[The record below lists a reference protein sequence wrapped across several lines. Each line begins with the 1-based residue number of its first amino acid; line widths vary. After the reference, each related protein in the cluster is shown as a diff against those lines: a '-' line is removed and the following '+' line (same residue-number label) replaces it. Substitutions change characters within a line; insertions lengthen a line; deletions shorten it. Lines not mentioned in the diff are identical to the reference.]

1 MEELVV
7 QFECKVEDNQQFEPF
22 LMELKQKFNTFE
34 TFKKTFQKWQIGLDT
49 ILKKVGVFDKHVQLH
64 MQTS

>member
-1 MEELVV
+1 M
-7 QFECKVEDNQQFEPF
+7 QFECKVEENPKFEPF
-22 LMELKQKFNTFE
+22 LEELKQKFDVFDA
-34 TFKKTFQKWQIGLDT
+34 FKKTFQKWQIGLDT

>member
-1 MEELVV
+1 MFEAFLVEYESME
-7 QFECKVEDNQQFEPF
+7 D
-22 LMELKQKFNTFE
+22 
-34 TFKKTFQKWQIGLDT
+34 FKKKFQKSQIGIDA